1 MRQPASSELSV
12 VKRAEKQEKLK
23 NYILQTIA
31 AAHRAGDASKTET
44 LLLVARSAESPV
56 ALALVSLASELA
68 ESGLA
73 IRAIFTD
80 IESETTTAGWT
91 VNGPAIAFARD
102 VRWARNARLTD
113 AHEQLVL
120 THDACW
126 IGDCMRRDPAKT
138 DAFEHFVGD
147 NAETTRLASV
157 SFERL
162 WRHAEP
168 LAIQTSKRGI
178 DTLSSS
184 IPEAAQVAGLTP
196 NADGTAPIVST
207 RH

>member
-1 MRQPASSELSV
+1 MRQPSSSELSV

-31 AAHRAGDASKTET
+31 AAHRSCDASKTGT

-73 IRAIFTD
+73 VRAIFTD
-80 IESETTTAGWT
+80 IESEITTAGWT

-120 THDACW
+120 TREACW

-138 DAFEHFVGD
+138 DAFEHFVSD
-147 NAETTRLASV
+147 NADATRLAHI

-162 WRHAEP
+162 WAHAEP
-168 LAIQTSKRGI
+168 LAIRTSQRGI
-178 DTLSSS
+178 DTLSVM
-184 IPEAAQVAGLTP
+184 PDAVEVAGLAP
-196 NADGTAPIVST
+196 ASDGTAPLVST